1 MEENEVKIYN
11 DFRITPFQGGFR
23 YLLTNEGGQVTVDC
37 HQFDSGF
44 VVNHMRAE
52 TRRFSN
58 QNHVGEMNYIMID
71 VTIRGRMAISGG
83 GSADSLFP
91 GRTLIYHPMN
101 VRAFMEVLTESYESI
116 TVGIDLNRFCA
127 EEGNPEA
134 KGLEEFASNP
144 RSMMPFMLS
153 GRGMAIL
160 SAIRAM
166 ITGSRDDGL
175 MHRLVS
181 DLVTEAR
188 SCQDHRIKVH
198 SATVFKEPQD
208 ILYDSL
214 ASGGS
219 DQDIGRRCEELGID
233 KYNINRKF
241 RCSYGVTPY
250 ALYKKMRLWDA
261 AARLILSD
269 DPIGEVAKDAG
280 YLKEGKFASAFSK
293 EVGCAPRSF
302 RGEYRPGRA
311 AKDHARAVRRKTN
324 SHFVSTFI
332 D

>member
-71 VTIRGRMAISGG
+71 VTIRGRMVISGG

-116 TVGIDLNRFCA
+116 TVGIDLNRFRMDGDC
-127 EEGNPEA
+127 EA
-134 KGLEEFASNP
+134 KDLEEFVSDP
-144 RSMMPFMLS
+144 RNMMPFMLS

-166 ITGSRDDGL
+166 IAGPRDDGL

-188 SCQDHRIKVH
+188 SCQDHRIKAH
-198 SATVFKEPQD
+198 SMAVFKEPQD
-208 ILYDSL
+208 VLYDYL
-214 ASGGS
+214 VNGGN
-219 DQDIGRRCEELGID
+219 D
-233 KYNINRKF
+233 
-241 RCSYGVTPY
+241 
-250 ALYKKMRLWDA
+250 
-261 AARLILSD
+261 
-269 DPIGEVAKDAG
+269 
-280 YLKEGKFASAFSK
+280 
-293 EVGCAPRSF
+293 
-302 RGEYRPGRA
+302 
-311 AKDHARAVRRKTN
+311 
-324 SHFVSTFI
+324 
-332 D
+332 